1 MNYSEI
7 QELLSS
13 PKKIFITSHKNPDG
27 DALGSTLGLKHFL
40 EALGHTCTVVYPTE
54 YPSFLDW
61 MPGLEDAIVPQ
72 QTATSETAKFGAHLV
87 DEAELIFCLDFNDL
101 RRIDAVGHWI
111 TKSNAPKV
119 LIDHHINPHDFA
131 DYMLSEVSASS
142 TCELVYDFI
151 IGVGRTDVVNRKIVE
166 CLLTGILTDT
176 GSFSFATSPKLF
188 RTVAALQEAHDVD
201 YNELHNK
208 VFNNDTEKRIR
219 LLGHCLSSAMYMLP
233 EYHSAV
239 ILLTQGDFRDFDIQR
254 GDTEG
259 IVNFMLRIANVK
271 FATLITDQKGIIKFS
286 FRSKGGFNVQEFS
299 NRHFGGGGHKNASG
313 GEAHL
318 SISQAW
324 VRFRKAL
331 DEYEELKIRD

>member
-1 MNYSEI
+1 MNYSAI
-7 QELLSS
+7 KELLSS
-13 PKKIFITSHKNPDG
+13 PKRIFITSHKNPDG

-40 EALGHTCTVVYPTE
+40 EALGHRCTVAYPTD
-54 YPSFLDW
+54 YPSFLGW
-61 MPGLEDAIVPQ
+61 MPGLDEVIVPQ
-72 QTATSETAKFGAHLV
+72 GGGDSMKMNAGLV
-87 DEAELIFCLDFNDL
+87 EEAELIFCLDFNDL
-101 RRIDAVGHWI
+101 RRIDAIGHWI
-111 TKSNAPKV
+111 AKSSAPKV

-142 TCELVYDFI
+142 TCELVYDFML
-151 IGVGRTDVVNRKIVE
+151 GVGRTDVINKKIVE

-188 RTVAALQEAHDVD
+188 RTVAALQEAYNVD
-201 YNELHNK
+201 YNELHDK
-208 VFNNDTEKRIR
+208 VFNNDTEKRLR
-219 LLGHCLSSAMYMLP
+219 LLGYCLTSAMYMLP

-259 IVNFMLRIANVK
+259 IVNFMLRISDVK

-299 NRHFGGGGHKNASG
+299 NKHFGGGGHKNASG

-331 DEYEELKIRD
+331 DEYEELKTL